1 MNLPEDVPMMDWTDR
16 ALPLVFR
23 RAPTK
28 ANRPYTCLMPTTLTP
43 IESEF
48 ATAEEAEAYER
59 WLRAK
64 VQASLDDPRPNIPHD
79 QVMARMRALLA
90 KKRKTATS
98 NSKS

>member
-1 MNLPEDVPMMDWTDR
+1 
-16 ALPLVFR
+16 
-23 RAPTK
+23 
-28 ANRPYTCLMPTTLTP
+28 MPTALSP

-48 ATAEEAEAYER
+48 ATTEEAEAYDR

-64 VQASLDDPRPNIPHD
+64 VQKSLDDPRPNIPHD
-79 QVMARMRALLA
+79 QVMARTRALLA

>member
-1 MNLPEDVPMMDWTDR
+1 VMDWTDR
-16 ALPLVFR
+16 HCRSSFARSNPDILGPMTTALS
-23 RAPTK
+23 
-28 ANRPYTCLMPTTLTP
+28 P
-43 IESEF
+43 IASEF
-48 ATAEEAEAYER
+48 ATVEEAEAYER

-79 QVMARMRALLA
+79 LVMGRMRALLA

>member
-1 MNLPEDVPMMDWTDR
+1 MT
-16 ALPLVFR
+16 
-23 RAPTK
+23 
-28 ANRPYTCLMPTTLTP
+28 TTLTP

-48 ATAEEAEAYER
+48 ATVEEAEAYEH
-59 WLRAK
+59 WLRAR